1 MNSIERHEKIKQLL
15 EEHQDMQVKELA
27 REFKVSEMTIRRD
40 LHFLEKQGSVELFF
54 GGVRKRAAYS
64 PISMFNER
72 EGVNYDA
79 KRKIARKASE
89 LFLEGHHIYIDT
101 STTLTLLVRLIT
113 DMKMSVVTNSLSV
126 VMELVSRKNIDL
138 YVAPGLYL
146 DQYGGS
152 FDYATVEY
160 LKNFHFDEAFF
171 GTSAID
177 PAYGITASKE
187 IEMVVKK
194 AVMRQSDKCYLLC
207 DHTKL
212 GKKHFFKM
220 NDIYDFDALYID
232 DEIDEESLQKLKEMT
247 QVVVCD

>member
-1 MNSIERHEKIKQLL
+1 MNSRERHEKIKQLL
-15 EEHQDMQVKELA
+15 EEYQELSVKELA
-27 REFKVSEMTIRRD
+27 QTFQVSEMTIRRD
-40 LHFLEKQGSVELFF
+40 LHLLEKQGSVELFF

-72 EGVNYDA
+72 EGINYDA
-79 KRKIARKASE
+79 KRKIAKRASE

-101 STTLTLLVRLIT
+101 STTLTLLVRLIP
-113 DMKMSVVTNSLSV
+113 DIKMCVVTNSLSV
-126 VMELVSRKNIDL
+126 VMELVNHKNIDF

-152 FDYATVEY
+152 FDYTTAQY
-160 LKNFHFDEAFF
+160 LQNFHFDEAFF

-177 PAYGITASKE
+177 LTYGITASKE

-194 AVMRQSDKCYLLC
+194 TVMRQSDKCYLLC
-207 DHTKL
+207 DHTKF

-220 NDIYDFDALYID
+220 NDIGDFDALYVD
-232 DEIDEESLQKLKEMT
+232 DEIDEESLQKLRKMT
-247 QVVVCD
+247 RVIVCE